1 MNIVNLSLLCSVSI
15 PVTIILSI
23 VMLAIGGGAGIG
35 VFTVVMNKK
44 SKSANQKAD
53 KILADAHAQAEK
65 IKKEQVELTN
75 KEINLLKSTFEQ
87 ENKERR
93 EEAKR
98 SEERLYAREEM
109 LSKRETAL
117 DKKMEELEQSK
128 ERVHNQIEALN
139 SKEEALD
146 ELQANIIKELEK
158 VSQMTTEQAKQVII
172 DRYTEEAK
180 IDAVK
185 IAKIRV
191 KDIMLMSALRLLL
204 KRSRKTAAEITA
216 AAKHGRII
224 WILAGIS
231 IKSASE
237 SRVTVSARR
246 LHIIS
251 VRLPATV

>member
-1 MNIVNLSLLCSVSI
+1 MNIVNMSLLCSVSV

-23 VMLAIGGGAGIG
+23 VMLEIGGGASVGIYM
-35 VFTVVMNKK
+35 VVVNKK
-44 SKSANQKAD
+44 TKLANQKAD

-65 IKKEQVELTN
+65 IKNEQVEQTN

-98 SEERLYAREEM
+98 NEERLYAREE
-109 LSKRETAL
+109 LLTKRETSL

-128 ERVHNQIEALN
+128 EKVRNQIEALN

-146 ELQANIIKELEK
+146 ELQGSIIKELEK

-185 IAKIRV
+185 IAKEIED
-191 KDIMLMSALRLLL
+191 KARLEADKKAKNIITLAIQKIL
-204 KRSRKTAAEITA
+204 KTNLSQK
-216 AAKHGRII
+216 K
-224 WILAGIS
+224 
-231 IKSASE
+231 
-237 SRVTVSARR
+237 
-246 LHIIS
+246 
-251 VRLPATV
+251 

>member
-1 MNIVNLSLLCSVSI
+1 MNIVNMSLLCSVSV

-23 VMLAIGGGAGIG
+23 VMLAIGGGASVGIYM
-35 VFTVVMNKK
+35 VVVNKK
-44 SKSANQKAD
+44 TKLANQKAD

-65 IKKEQVELTN
+65 IKNEQVEQTN

-98 SEERLYAREEM
+98 NEERLYAREE
-109 LSKRETAL
+109 LLTKRETSL

-128 ERVHNQIEALN
+128 EKVRNQIEALN

-146 ELQANIIKELEK
+146 ELQGSIIKELEK

-180 IDAVK
+180 IDAIK
-185 IAKIRV
+185 IAKEIEDKARA
-191 KDIMLMSALRLLL
+191 D
-204 KRSRKTAAEITA
+204 AEKNA
-216 AAKHGRII
+216 RI
-224 WILAGIS
+224 
-231 IKSASE
+231 K
-237 SRVTVSARR
+237 
-246 LHIIS
+246 
-251 VRLPATV
+251 

>member
-1 MNIVNLSLLCSVSI
+1 MDIVNLSLLCVTA

-23 VMLAIGGGAGIG
+23 VMLAIGVGSGIG

-44 SKSANQKAD
+44 SKNASLKAD

-93 EEAKR
+93 EETKR
-98 SEERLYAREEM
+98 NEERLYARED
-109 LSKRETAL
+109 LLTKRETAL

-146 ELQANIIKELEK
+146 ELQASIIKELEK

-185 IAKIRV
+185 IAK
-191 KDIMLMSALRLLL
+191 DI
-204 KRSRKTAAEITA
+204 
-216 AAKHGRII
+216 
-224 WILAGIS
+224 
-231 IKSASE
+231 
-237 SRVTVSARR
+237 
-246 LHIIS
+246 
-251 VRLPATV
+251 